1 VTLLYQETDAPDH
14 QLAESLTHPRPFRG
28 VRFNPDL
35 LRVPLYIAGRS
46 IEEVKEEFGL
56 EDAIKLASNESPI
69 GPSPLALQAAQAT
82 LARAHRYPGVTGRD
96 LRRKLADR
104 LGVTADHILVGN
116 GGTDVLRIVTQAFVF
131 DGGNTIM
138 SGATFPMYQILT
150 TTFGGASRLVPPL
163 TDYRHDLDAMLAAI
177 DDDTRLVYLC
187 SPNNPSGDVISQADA
202 DAFMAG
208 VPNHVVVIFDESYCD
223 YVDDPG
229 YADSL
234 AYTRAGRN
242 TLTVRS
248 FSKSAGLANLRVG
261 YLVGPLELVH
271 YLRHARL
278 PFHVGDVA
286 LAAAAASLDDC
297 DYHGRSREIV
307 LAGRAY
313 LHACVTDLGLRCLPS
328 QANFL
333 TLVDPPLPAAHLV
346 ECLLRQGIIVRLMT
360 GFGMPNAIRV
370 TVGAPAANEK
380 FIQVL
385 TELLAN
391 EKVKR

>member
-1 VTLLYQETDAPDH
+1 MTISYPETDSPDR
-14 QLAESLTHPRPFRG
+14 QLAESPTRPLPLKG

-35 LRVPLYIAGRS
+35 LRVPLYVAGRS

-104 LGVTADHILVGN
+104 LGVTADHILLGN

-138 SGATFPMYQILT
+138 SGATFPMYRILT
-150 TTFGGASRLVPPL
+150 AAFGGTPHIVAPL
-163 TDYRHDLDAMLAAI
+163 PGYGHDLDAMLAAI
-177 DDDTRLVYLC
+177 DDNTRLVYLC
-187 SPNNPSGDVISQADA
+187 SPNNPSGDVVSQADA

-229 YADSL
+229 YADSP
-234 AYTRAGRN
+234 AYIRAGRN
-242 TLTVRS
+242 ALTVRS

-297 DYHGRSREIV
+297 DYHRRSREVV

-313 LHACVTDLGLRCLPS
+313 LHAAVTDLGLRCLPS
-328 QANFL
+328 QANFI
-333 TLVDPPLPAAHLV
+333 TLVDPPLPAPQLV
-346 ECLLRQGIIVRLMT
+346 ERLLHRGIIVRLMT
-360 GFGMPNAIRV
+360 GFGMANAIRV

-385 TELLAN
+385 SEVLAS
-391 EKVKR
+391 E